1 MPGLL
6 VLTASA
12 GRLDIT
18 MSLPI
23 VDISPYLADDF
34 VYPPTAKQLACS
46 AAIHQ
51 ACLDF
56 GFFYITG
63 LGIPRQ
69 DFDDILELSK
79 QFFDLPVDVKEALS
93 IASTSNGTDGARGY
107 QKLKE
112 NTTLGK
118 LDFHEGLDFYRPV
131 EDDSNQE
138 LPLHGQNQWPSEA
151 EVPSFRTKVQKWM
164 ETMLKLGRIL
174 VLATGVGLGMD
185 DGELEDLLSLV
196 DESFWV
202 MRCIGYPPLPDTHDG
217 VSCGAHKDY
226 GCYTLLH
233 ATPQTGALK
242 VYRPKTGEWVDADP
256 IPEHLVI
263 NIGEMWE
270 VWTNGLYKSTLH
282 KVIHQGDSYRVSVP
296 FFFEPNWHAEIRPLD
311 AAMRIQEAN
320 DQDVG
325 TAKKSVIYGDFL
337 TKKVAGNFSINGKT
351 TGKRY

>member
-1 MPGLL
+1 MQRCSPRLAHAILLSPDHVAFKYLPSTMPGLL

-107 QKLKE
+107 QKLKVGE
-112 NTTLGK
+112 TSATIARRYARIHYSL
-118 LDFHEGLDFYRPV
+118 PV
-131 EDDSNQE
+131 
-138 LPLHGQNQWPSEA
+138 PCRKTRHSE
-151 EVPSFRTKVQKWM
+151 S
-164 ETMLKLGRIL
+164 
-174 VLATGVGLGMD
+174 
-185 DGELEDLLSLV
+185 
-196 DESFWV
+196 
-202 MRCIGYPPLPDTHDG
+202 
-217 VSCGAHKDY
+217 
-226 GCYTLLH
+226 
-233 ATPQTGALK
+233 
-242 VYRPKTGEWVDADP
+242 
-256 IPEHLVI
+256 
-263 NIGEMWE
+263 
-270 VWTNGLYKSTLH
+270 
-282 KVIHQGDSYRVSVP
+282 
-296 FFFEPNWHAEIRPLD
+296 
-311 AAMRIQEAN
+311 
-320 DQDVG
+320 
-325 TAKKSVIYGDFL
+325 
-337 TKKVAGNFSINGKT
+337 
-351 TGKRY
+351 